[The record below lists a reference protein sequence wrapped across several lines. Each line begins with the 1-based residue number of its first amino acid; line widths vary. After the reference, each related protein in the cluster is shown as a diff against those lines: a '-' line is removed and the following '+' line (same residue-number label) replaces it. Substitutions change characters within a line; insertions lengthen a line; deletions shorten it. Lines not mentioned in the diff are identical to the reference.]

1 MAKNPR
7 IDSNWRDR
15 WSRSERLADFAL
27 ILSRVQW
34 DFFCSPTFKGSVPRP
49 SIAYGL
55 VFRWCQD
62 LAKHCQVPYNRLLL
76 GIRGELGEQNGRFH
90 PHCLIGGTH
99 TRNYES
105 LAHYAEWL
113 WKRSTGGA
121 RIDVRQY
128 DRSQAGADYICK
140 CLGANLYELNKY
152 NLALD
157 VTLSDSVIRLITGI
171 DSSGERRGSL
181 DT

>member
-1 MAKNPR
+1 MARNPR
-7 IDSNWRDR
+7 IDRNWRDP
-15 WSRSERLADFAL
+15 WSRSERLTDFAL
-27 ILSRVQW
+27 VLARVEW
-34 DFFCSPTFKGSVPRP
+34 DLFCSPTFKGSVPRP

-55 VFRWCQD
+55 VYRWCQD
-62 LAKHCQVPYNRLLL
+62 LAKHCQVPYKHLLL
-76 GIRGELGEQNGRFH
+76 GIRGELGEKNGRFH
-90 PHCLIGGTH
+90 LHCLVGGTN

-105 LAHYAEWL
+105 LCHYGEWL

-121 RIDVRQY
+121 RIDVRRY
-128 DRSQAGADYICK
+128 DRSQAGAEYICK
-140 CLGANLYELNKY
+140 CLGANAYELSKY

-171 DSSGERRGSL
+171 DSSGERRGGL